1 MDLKKLN
8 FLLIFIFK
16 NQTQGKLMS
25 DIELLKAIYIAGIK
39 MRDSQV
45 NLDKYPRIEAIKRE
59 REFDKVLEQI
69 KIIKHGK

>member
-45 NLDKYPRIEAIKRE
+45 NLDKYPRIESIKRE
-59 REFDKVLEQI
+59 REFYKVLEQI

>member
-1 MDLKKLN
+1 
-8 FLLIFIFK
+8 
-16 NQTQGKLMS
+16 MS

-45 NLDKYPRIEAIKRE
+45 NLDKYPRIESIKRE
-59 REFDKVLEQI
+59 REFYKVLEQI

>member
-45 NLDKYPRIEAIKRE
+45 NLDKYPRIESIKRE